1 MKTKKSKII
10 FILTAAIVALMSIII
25 LTIFILNKRDE
36 KIKKNNKIE
45 KITEIEDYW
54 IKFQEDATYEERYE
68 ILSIL
73 VDGRKDYI
81 NNGGND
87 PDIMKEYNDAI
98 SEMKD
103 YFSGGYN
110 SYIENYRYKI
120 QIEKL
125 DKDSCNEYL
134 EFLKNLKDTIN
145 KEKDVVFEDDV
156 DLYDSYINQVDILIS
171 DLESKLDELTTTTEE
186 VTTEESTTEEV
197 TTEASTIANA
207 TTEAPTTTQAP
218 QTTEAPATEASN
230 NSNITDGITTPGGH
244 VVPAGPAGNLFSSG
258 RPWESSSWT
267 YEDGTTLT
275 TYFDNYG
282 WAYFEDGSY
291 AGYNVMDLY

>member
-10 FILTAAIVALMSIII
+10 ILIAAIVALVSIII
-25 LTIFILNKRDE
+25 LTIFIINKRDE
-36 KIKKNNKIE
+36 KVKKNNKIE

-73 VDGRKDYI
+73 VDGRKDYV

-87 PDIMKEYNDAI
+87 PAIMKEYNDAI

-156 DLYDSYINQVDILIS
+156 DLYNSYINQVDILIS

-218 QTTEAPATEASN
+218 QTTEAPATESPSSGEN
-230 NSNITDGITTPGGH
+230 NGIP
-244 VVPAGPAGNLFSSG
+244 GPAGNLFSSG
-258 RPWESSSWT
+258 RPWESYT
-267 YEDGTTLT
+267 NYYEDGSTST
-275 TYFDNYG
+275 TYWDNYG
-282 WAYFEDGSY
+282 WAYDENGNY
-291 AGYNVMDLY
+291 IGYNVMDLY

>member
-1 MKTKKSKII
+1 
-10 FILTAAIVALMSIII
+10 MSIII

-186 VTTEESTTEEV
+186 VTTEEITTEESTIEEV

-258 RPWESSSWT
+258 RYYEYWDDGSGNYT
-267 YEDGTTLT
+267 Y
-275 TYFDNYG
+275 YDNYG
-282 WAYFEDGSY
+282 WAYDGNGNY
-291 AGYNVMDLY
+291 IGYNVMDLY